1 MTDCLKVSPRCK
13 VIMRRR
19 VTTLSSIG
27 AEYSADPMLHE
38 ELVGSTS
45 TAVAFGT
52 LGFLIVP
59 ATILI
64 SPYVYG

>member
-1 MTDCLKVSPRCK
+1 
-13 VIMRRR
+13 MRRR